1 MLRNLP
7 VHTTAGVKNGEC
19 KNAVSPGG
27 HIILAMAKTR
37 SGFSGLSGADA
48 ELMAAALVGYGQQRL
63 EILEKMAELQR
74 QIGGSAVRAA
84 TGSSNG
90 ARPARK
96 KRTMSAAGRRRIA
109 AAQRKRW
116 AEFRKKKGDTNASK

>member
-1 MLRNLP
+1 
-7 VHTTAGVKNGEC
+7 
-19 KNAVSPGG
+19 
-27 HIILAMAKTR
+27 MAKTR

-48 ELMAAALVGYGQQRL
+48 ELMAAALVGYDQRRL
-63 EILEKMAELQR
+63 EILDKMAELQR

-84 TGSSNG
+84 PGSSNG